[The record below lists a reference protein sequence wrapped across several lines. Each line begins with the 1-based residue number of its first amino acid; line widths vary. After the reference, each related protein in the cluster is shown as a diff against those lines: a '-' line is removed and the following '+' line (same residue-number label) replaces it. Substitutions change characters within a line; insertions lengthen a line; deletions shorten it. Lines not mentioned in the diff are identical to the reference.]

1 MLGTK
6 LEGGG
11 GGVLD
16 IGERKKWRNRKKVV
30 GETER
35 EREGR
40 TYNYK
45 DKLRV
50 LLLF

>member
-1 MLGTK
+1 M
-6 LEGGG
+6 
-11 GGVLD
+11 LD